1 MPVRRI
7 DAGYAQHL
15 TRGRAYSGY
24 EIAYYQLHNMQY
36 INLAI
41 PALTPAVAPSPAAC
55 LGRERKE
62 WRYCNFYI

>member
-1 MPVRRI
+1 
-7 DAGYAQHL
+7 
-15 TRGRAYSGY
+15 
-24 EIAYYQLHNMQY
+24 MQY

-41 PALTPAVAPSPAAC
+41 HALTSAVSPSPAAC

>member
-1 MPVRRI
+1 
-7 DAGYAQHL
+7 
-15 TRGRAYSGY
+15 
-24 EIAYYQLHNMQY
+24 MQY

-41 PALTPAVAPSPAAC
+41 PALTPAVAHSLAAC